1 MFIRGYKVILG
12 HICLVVLAV
21 FNYEWLEDNGRTT
34 DSLLKKVAKQV
45 VSQLGDS
52 LDTTIIYTRKLST
65 SYNTSTGAVTTSDT
79 SYTIKV
85 PVEFIQ
91 STEETG
97 YQENVARI
105 FITPDLI
112 GDSQPLLSDEI
123 TLTFSGSTR
132 VAKITDVR
140 TLRGGQEYLFR
151 VDVIF

>member
-1 MFIRGYKVILG
+1 MAGQLD
-12 HICLVVLAV
+12 A
-21 FNYEWLEDNGRTT
+21 
-34 DSLLKKVAKQV
+34 LLKNVAKQV

-52 LDTTIIYTRKLST
+52 LDTTIVYTRQASA

-85 PVEFIQ
+85 PVEFVQ
-91 STEETG
+91 STEESG
-97 YQENVARI
+97 YQEHIARI

-112 GDSQPLLSDEI
+112 GDSQPLLSDEV

>member
-1 MFIRGYKVILG
+1 MAGQL
-12 HICLVVLAV
+12 
-21 FNYEWLEDNGRTT
+21 
-34 DSLLKKVAKQV
+34 DSLLKNVAKQV

-65 SYNTSTGAVTTSDT
+65 SYSTSTGAVTTSDT

-97 YQENVARI
+97 FQENVARI

-112 GDSQPLLSDEI
+112 GDSQPLLSDEV

>member
-1 MFIRGYKVILG
+1 MAGQL
-12 HICLVVLAV
+12 
-21 FNYEWLEDNGRTT
+21 
-34 DSLLKKVAKQV
+34 DSLLKNVAKQV

-97 YQENVARI
+97 FQENLARI

>member
-1 MFIRGYKVILG
+1 MAGQLDT
-12 HICLVVLAV
+12 A
-21 FNYEWLEDNGRTT
+21 
-34 DSLLKKVAKQV
+34 LKNIAKQV

-52 LDTTIIYTRKLST
+52 LDTTIIYTRKSSA

-97 YQENVARI
+97 FQENVARVY
-105 FITPDLI
+105 ITPDLI

>member
-1 MFIRGYKVILG
+1 MAGQLD
-12 HICLVVLAV
+12 A
-21 FNYEWLEDNGRTT
+21 
-34 DSLLKKVAKQV
+34 LLKSVAKQV

-52 LDTTIIYTRKLST
+52 LDTTIIYTRKSST

-91 STEETG
+91 SSEETG
-97 YQENVARI
+97 FQENIARV
-105 FITPDLI
+105 FVTPDLI

-151 VDVIF
+151 IDVIF

>member
-1 MFIRGYKVILG
+1 MAGQLDT
-12 HICLVVLAV
+12 A
-21 FNYEWLEDNGRTT
+21 
-34 DSLLKKVAKQV
+34 LKQIAKQV

-85 PVEFIQ
+85 PVEFVQ

-97 YQENVARI
+97 FQENIARI
-105 FITPDLI
+105 YITPDLI
-112 GDSQPLLSDEI
+112 GDSQPLLSDEV

>member
-1 MFIRGYKVILG
+1 MAGQLDT
-12 HICLVVLAV
+12 A
-21 FNYEWLEDNGRTT
+21 
-34 DSLLKKVAKQV
+34 LKQIAKQV

-52 LDTTIIYTRKLST
+52 LDTTIIYTRKSST

-91 STEETG
+91 SSEETG
-97 YQENVARI
+97 FQENIARV
-105 FITPDLI
+105 FVTPDLI
-112 GDSQPLLSDEI
+112 GDNQPLLSDEI

-151 VDVIF
+151 IDVIF

>member
-1 MFIRGYKVILG
+1 MAGQLDT
-12 HICLVVLAV
+12 A
-21 FNYEWLEDNGRTT
+21 
-34 DSLLKKVAKQV
+34 LKNIAKQV

-52 LDTTIIYTRKLST
+52 LDTTIIYTRKSST

-91 STEETG
+91 SSEETG
-97 YQENVARI
+97 FQENVARI
-105 FITPDLI
+105 YITPDLI

>member
-1 MFIRGYKVILG
+1 MAGQL
-12 HICLVVLAV
+12 
-21 FNYEWLEDNGRTT
+21 
-34 DSLLKKVAKQV
+34 DSLLKNVAKQV

-52 LDTTIIYTRKLST
+52 LDTTIVYTRQASA

>member
-1 MFIRGYKVILG
+1 MAGQLDT
-12 HICLVVLAV
+12 A
-21 FNYEWLEDNGRTT
+21 
-34 DSLLKKVAKQV
+34 LKNIAKQV

-52 LDTTIIYTRKLST
+52 LDTTIIYTRKSSA
-65 SYNTSTGAVTTSDT
+65 SYNTSTGAVTTSAT

-91 STEETG
+91 SSEETG
-97 YQENVARI
+97 FQENVARI
-105 FITPDLI
+105 YITPDLI

>member
-1 MFIRGYKVILG
+1 MAGQLD
-12 HICLVVLAV
+12 A
-21 FNYEWLEDNGRTT
+21 
-34 DSLLKKVAKQV
+34 LLKNVAKQV

-52 LDTTIIYTRKLST
+52 LDATIIYTRKLST

-97 YQENVARI
+97 FQENVARI

-112 GDSQPLLSDEI
+112 GDSQPLLSDEV

-151 VDVIF
+151 IDVIF

>member
-1 MFIRGYKVILG
+1 MAGQLDT
-12 HICLVVLAV
+12 A
-21 FNYEWLEDNGRTT
+21 
-34 DSLLKKVAKQV
+34 LKNIAKQV

-52 LDTTIIYTRKLST
+52 LDTTIIYTRKASA

-91 STEETG
+91 SSEETG
-97 YQENVARI
+97 FQENVARI
-105 FITPDLI
+105 YITPDLI

-132 VAKITDVR
+132 VSKITDVR

>member
-1 MFIRGYKVILG
+1 MAGQL
-12 HICLVVLAV
+12 
-21 FNYEWLEDNGRTT
+21 
-34 DSLLKKVAKQV
+34 DSLLKNVAKQV

-97 YQENVARI
+97 FQENVARI

-132 VAKITDVR
+132 VAKITNVR

>member
-1 MFIRGYKVILG
+1 MAGQL
-12 HICLVVLAV
+12 
-21 FNYEWLEDNGRTT
+21 
-34 DSLLKKVAKQV
+34 DSAFKQIAKQV

-91 STEETG
+91 STEEAG
-97 YQENVARI
+97 YQENIARI
-105 FITPDLI
+105 YITPDLI

>member
-1 MFIRGYKVILG
+1 MAGQLDT
-12 HICLVVLAV
+12 A
-21 FNYEWLEDNGRTT
+21 
-34 DSLLKKVAKQV
+34 LKQIAKQV

-52 LDTTIIYTRKLST
+52 LDTTIIYTRKSSA

-91 STEETG
+91 STEESG
-97 YQENVARI
+97 YQENIARI
-105 FITPDLI
+105 YITPDLI

-151 VDVIF
+151 IDLIF

>member
-1 MFIRGYKVILG
+1 MAGQL
-12 HICLVVLAV
+12 
-21 FNYEWLEDNGRTT
+21 
-34 DSLLKKVAKQV
+34 DSLLKNVAKQV

-97 YQENVARI
+97 FQENVARI

-112 GDSQPLLSDEI
+112 GDSQPLLSDEV

-151 VDVIF
+151 GDGIF

>member
-1 MFIRGYKVILG
+1 MAGQLDT
-12 HICLVVLAV
+12 A
-21 FNYEWLEDNGRTT
+21 
-34 DSLLKKVAKQV
+34 LKQIAKQV

-91 STEETG
+91 STEEAG
-97 YQENVARI
+97 YQENIARI
-105 FITPDLI
+105 YITPDLI

>member
-1 MFIRGYKVILG
+1 MAGQLDT
-12 HICLVVLAV
+12 A
-21 FNYEWLEDNGRTT
+21 
-34 DSLLKKVAKQV
+34 LKNIAKQV

-52 LDTTIIYTRKLST
+52 LDTTIIYTRKSST

-91 STEETG
+91 SSEETG
-97 YQENVARI
+97 FQENIARV

-151 VDVIF
+151 IDVIF

>member
-1 MFIRGYKVILG
+1 MAGQLDT
-12 HICLVVLAV
+12 A
-21 FNYEWLEDNGRTT
+21 
-34 DSLLKKVAKQV
+34 LKQIAKQV

-65 SYNTSTGAVTTSDT
+65 SYNISTGAVTTSDT

-91 STEETG
+91 STEEAG
-97 YQENVARI
+97 YQENIARI
-105 FITPDLI
+105 YITPDLI

>member
-1 MFIRGYKVILG
+1 MAGQL
-12 HICLVVLAV
+12 
-21 FNYEWLEDNGRTT
+21 
-34 DSLLKKVAKQV
+34 DSLLKNVAKQV

-52 LDTTIIYTRKLST
+52 LDTTIIYTRQASA

-91 STEETG
+91 SSEESG

-132 VAKITDVR
+132 VAKITNVR

>member
-1 MFIRGYKVILG
+1 MAGQLDT
-12 HICLVVLAV
+12 A
-21 FNYEWLEDNGRTT
+21 
-34 DSLLKKVAKQV
+34 LKQIAKQV

-52 LDTTIIYTRKLST
+52 LDTTIIYTRKSST

>member
-1 MFIRGYKVILG
+1 MAGQL
-12 HICLVVLAV
+12 
-21 FNYEWLEDNGRTT
+21 
-34 DSLLKKVAKQV
+34 DSLLKNVAKQV

-52 LDTTIIYTRKLST
+52 LDTTIVYTRQASA

-151 VDVIF
+151 VVVIF

>member
-1 MFIRGYKVILG
+1 MAGQLDT
-12 HICLVVLAV
+12 A
-21 FNYEWLEDNGRTT
+21 
-34 DSLLKKVAKQV
+34 LKNIAKQV

-52 LDTTIIYTRKLST
+52 LDTTIIYTRKSST

-91 STEETG
+91 SSEETG
-97 YQENVARI
+97 FQENIARVY
-105 FITPDLI
+105 ITPDLI

-132 VAKITDVR
+132 VSKITDVR

-151 VDVIF
+151 IDVIF

>member
-1 MFIRGYKVILG
+1 MAGQLD
-12 HICLVVLAV
+12 A
-21 FNYEWLEDNGRTT
+21 
-34 DSLLKKVAKQV
+34 LLKNVAKQV

-52 LDTTIIYTRKLST
+52 LDTTIVYTRQASA

-91 STEETG
+91 STEESG

-132 VAKITDVR
+132 VAKITNVR

>member
-1 MFIRGYKVILG
+1 MAGQL
-12 HICLVVLAV
+12 
-21 FNYEWLEDNGRTT
+21 
-34 DSLLKKVAKQV
+34 DSLLKNVAKQV

-97 YQENVARI
+97 FQENVARI

>member
-1 MFIRGYKVILG
+1 MAGQLDT
-12 HICLVVLAV
+12 A
-21 FNYEWLEDNGRTT
+21 
-34 DSLLKKVAKQV
+34 LKKIAKQV

-85 PVEFIQ
+85 PVEFVQ
-91 STEETG
+91 STEDTG
-97 YQENVARI
+97 FQENVARI

-132 VAKITDVR
+132 VSKITDVK

>member
-1 MFIRGYKVILG
+1 MAGQLDT
-12 HICLVVLAV
+12 A
-21 FNYEWLEDNGRTT
+21 
-34 DSLLKKVAKQV
+34 LKNIAKQV

-52 LDTTIIYTRKLST
+52 LDTTIIYTRKSSA

-91 STEETG
+91 SSEETG
-97 YQENVARI
+97 FQENIARI
-105 FITPDLI
+105 YITPDLI

-132 VAKITDVR
+132 VSKITDVR

>member
-1 MFIRGYKVILG
+1 MAGQL
-12 HICLVVLAV
+12 
-21 FNYEWLEDNGRTT
+21 
-34 DSLLKKVAKQV
+34 DSLLKKGAKQV

-52 LDTTIIYTRKLST
+52 LDTTIIYTRKLSA
-65 SYNTSTGAVTTSDT
+65 SYNTSTCAITTSDT

-97 YQENVARI
+97 FQENVARI

-112 GDSQPLLSDEI
+112 GDSQPLLSDEV

>member
-1 MFIRGYKVILG
+1 MAGQLDT
-12 HICLVVLAV
+12 A
-21 FNYEWLEDNGRTT
+21 
-34 DSLLKKVAKQV
+34 LKNIAKQV

-52 LDTTIIYTRKLST
+52 LDTTIIYTRKSST

-91 STEETG
+91 SSEETG
-97 YQENVARI
+97 FQENIARVY
-105 FITPDLI
+105 ITPDLI
-112 GDSQPLLSDEI
+112 GDNQPLLSDEI

-151 VDVIF
+151 IDVIF